1 MIQRIR
7 QFYWAIWGKMDI
19 GIHTFVRS
27 YLTDDEQEL
36 FYAMHPADRF
46 HSFHVALT
54 AKEIYREERH
64 LSSDDYIFLIRCA
77 LLHDI
82 GKTKGT
88 TDVWGKVLSVLA
100 RRFFPSTIP
109 FFVSKKDKSGIC
121 GKVGTAFYVSY
132 HHPEIG
138 AEKLRMIGRYRE
150 AVIVAQHQKKEAP
163 EDDPVLSILKRADAR
178 N

>member
-19 GIHTFVRS
+19 GTHTFVRS

-100 RRFFPSTIP
+100 RRF
-109 FFVSKKDKSGIC
+109 C
-121 GKVGTAFYVSY
+121 
-132 HHPEIG
+132 
-138 AEKLRMIGRYRE
+138 RRYRSLF
-150 AVIVAQHQKKEAP
+150 QKKTRVESAERLEP
-163 EDDPVLSILKRADAR
+163 PFMFLIITRKLVRR
-178 N
+178 NFG